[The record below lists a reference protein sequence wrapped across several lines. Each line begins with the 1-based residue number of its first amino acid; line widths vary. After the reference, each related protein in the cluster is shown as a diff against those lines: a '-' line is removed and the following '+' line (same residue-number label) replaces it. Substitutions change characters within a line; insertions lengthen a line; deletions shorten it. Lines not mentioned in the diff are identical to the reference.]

1 MFFVLKK
8 INMKKIFLI
17 ITLAFTFIS
26 CVKKKVDFNPIV
38 NLPDE
43 KIVVLDMDLKG
54 VVNDGIVI
62 PSENQTE
69 DGMFVFTFNAK
80 AGQYYKIFYQNESYK
95 FDNDNPLNNENFY
108 GSWEDVNIG
117 FKKVEESGLVTDAFR
132 IAGNPRDEKKYYG
145 ADLTKNNFNEKA
157 VNNVI
162 NAIRNTPE
170 WFESIKVKAE
180 NNGYDV
186 DKQLY
191 LDALWIINDNK
202 NRGDVNNRFKRNP
215 RVGEYSFML
224 VLCDEQALNDIPDY
238 IKNISLTDEN
248 GSYVNPYVYFSN
260 NRIKGVKTIVA
271 DKRLKTR
278 AVITPEYGVFLDEM
292 QVKTDDYTIDNS
304 NPKCS
309 DSEEMYSDALYKQ
322 FLSHVSQQ
330 YTLRN
335 IPLIKDVV
343 SSEDSYTM
351 QEYEE
356 AKSKYDSSQL
366 QYNYPVV
373 TDCLGST
380 VKLNDDNSISLIN
393 PGNDNLDDLH
403 KESTGVMTR
412 VGFTYGKYR
421 GKIKFPVML
430 NEENIWNGLTY
441 AFWLIYQDEHPW
453 NNRRTST
460 AGGGYI
466 DKNDDSENP
475 VRRHDYHYS
484 EIDIEIVKAS
494 RYWPKYYYLEEDT
507 RLQEEKPQ
515 LNDEI
520 MYCCTNWDLA
530 TREPAMFASGI
541 SKIPYKKKEYE
552 AMRWT
557 DLYKALTTKSPIS
570 NDVFKEDYYYYEIEW
585 RPKEIIWRVGPS
597 PDKMVVVGYMNDE
610 YTAIPNNQMLC
621 IVTQEYHY
629 SEWWP
634 PIVFE
639 QGLIPYNKNDIEGR
653 VYEIVVE

>member
-1 MFFVLKK
+1 
-8 INMKKIFLI
+8 MKKIILI
-17 ITLAFTFIS
+17 VSVIFFIS
-26 CVKKKVDFNPIV
+26 CRNNDGIFFNPMA
-38 NLPDE
+38 NFPDE
-43 KIVVLDMDLKG
+43 NVVCLDMDLKG
-54 VVNDGIVI
+54 VVNNGIVI
-62 PSENQTE
+62 PSASQAE
-69 DGMFVFTFNAK
+69 DGKFVFTFNAE

-95 FDNDNPLNNENFY
+95 FDDDNPLNNENFY

-117 FKKVEESGLVTDAFR
+117 FKKVEATGLVTDSFR
-132 IAGNPRDEKKYYG
+132 IVGNPRDERKYYG
-145 ADLTKNNFNEKA
+145 SDLTENSLSETA
-157 VNNVI
+157 INNVI
-162 NAIRNTPE
+162 NSIRNTPE
-170 WFESIKVKAE
+170 WLASIEEKAK

-186 DKQLY
+186 DRQLY
-191 LDALWIINDNK
+191 LDAIWIINDNK

-224 VLCDEQALNDIPDY
+224 VLCDEKALNNIPDY

-248 GSYVNPYVYFSN
+248 GDFVNPYSYFSQNKN
-260 NRIKGVKTIVA
+260 NDIEVIIS
-271 DKRLKTR
+271 DKKLKTR
-278 AVITPEYGVFLDEM
+278 AVITPEYGIFLDEM
-292 QVKTDDYTIDNS
+292 QVKTDNYTVDNS
-304 NPKCS
+304 NPRCS
-309 DSEEMYSDALYKQ
+309 NSDEMYSNALYKQ

-343 SSEDSYTM
+343 SDDEPYTM
-351 QEYEE
+351 KEYEE
-356 AKSKYDSSQL
+356 AMTKYDSSQL

-373 TDCLGST
+373 TDRLGST
-380 VKLNDDNSISLIN
+380 VKLNDDNSISLVN
-393 PGNDNLDDLH
+393 PGCDDVENLQ
-403 KESTGVMTR
+403 KESTGIMTR

-441 AFWLIYQDEHPW
+441 AFWLIYQDEHAW

-460 AGGGYI
+460 KGGGYI
-466 DKNDDSENP
+466 DKNDDSESP
-475 VRRHDYHYS
+475 VRHHDYHYS

-494 RYWPKYYYLEEDT
+494 RYWPKMYYDEKDT
-507 RLQEEKPQ
+507 RLATENPRY
-515 LNDEI
+515 NNEI

-530 TREPAMFASGI
+530 TREPNNFASGI
-541 SKIPYKKKEYE
+541 NRIPYMGREYD

-557 DLYKALTTKSPIS
+557 DMYKALTLKSPIS

-585 RPKEIIWRVGPS
+585 RPNEIIWRVGPS
-597 PDKMVVVGYMNDE
+597 PEEMVVVGYMNDE
-610 YTAIPNNQMLC
+610 YTAIPDNQMVC

-639 QGLIPYNKNDIEGR
+639 QGLIPYNKTDIEGR
-653 VYEIVVE
+653 VYEIVIE

>member
-1 MFFVLKK
+1 
-8 INMKKIFLI
+8 MKKIFLI
-17 ITLAFTFIS
+17 VAFAFAFVS
-26 CVKKKVDFNPIV
+26 CVNEDAHFNPMA
-38 NLPDE
+38 NFPDE
-43 KIVVLDMDLKG
+43 DVVVLDMDLKG

-62 PSENQTE
+62 PSVNQTE
-69 DGMFVFTFNAK
+69 EGKFVFTFNAE

-117 FKKVEESGLVTDAFR
+117 FKKVEEDGLVTDAFR
-132 IAGNPRDEKKYYG
+132 IVGNPRDEKKYYG
-145 ADLTKNNFNEKA
+145 ADLAKNTFSQKA
-157 VNNVI
+157 VDNVV
-162 NAIRNTPE
+162 NAIRNTPD
-170 WFESIKVKAE
+170 WLESVRQKAV
-180 NNGYDV
+180 NNNFTLER
-186 DKQLY
+186 QLY
-191 LDALWIINDNK
+191 LDAIWIINDNK
-202 NRGDVNNRFKRNP
+202 NKGDVNNRFKRNP

-224 VLCDEQALNDIPDY
+224 VVCDEKSLNDIPDY
-238 IKNISLTDEN
+238 IKNISLTDDN
-248 GSYVNPYVYFSN
+248 GSYVNPYAYFSN
-260 NRIKGVKTIVA
+260 NKKRNIDVIISP
-271 DKRLKTR
+271 KRLKTR
-278 AVITPEYGVFLDEM
+278 AVITPEYGVFLDETLI
-292 QVKTDDYTIDNS
+292 KTDNYSIDNS

-309 DSEEMYSDALYKQ
+309 DTEEMYSNALYKQ
-322 FLSHVSQQ
+322 FLSDVSKQ

-343 SSEDSYTM
+343 SDDDPYTM
-351 QEYEE
+351 KEYEE
-356 AKSKYDSSQL
+356 AKTKYDSSEL
-366 QYNYPVV
+366 QYDYPVV

-380 VKLNDDNSISLIN
+380 VRLNEDNSISLIN
-393 PGNDNLDDLH
+393 PGNDDMNNLH

-441 AFWLIYQDEHPW
+441 AFWLIYQDNHAW
-453 NNRRTST
+453 NNRRAT
-460 AGGGYI
+460 AGGYI
-466 DKNDDSENP
+466 DKNDDTENP
-475 VRRHDYHYS
+475 TRHSEYHYS

-494 RYWPKYYYLEEDT
+494 RYWPQSYYPAEDS
-507 RLQEEKPQ
+507 RLQTENPQ
-515 LNDEI
+515 MNNEI

-541 SKIPYKKKEYE
+541 NKIPYMNKEYE

-597 PDKMVVVGYMNDE
+597 PDEMVVVGYMNDA

-653 VYEIVVE
+653 VYEIVIE

>member
-1 MFFVLKK
+1 
-8 INMKKIFLI
+8 MKRIFLI
-17 ITLAFTFIS
+17 LLSSLLFSCTNGDHAFDPMANF
-26 CVKKKVDFNPIV
+26 
-38 NLPDE
+38 PDE
-43 KIVVLDMDLKG
+43 DVVSLDMDLKG

-62 PSENQTE
+62 PSANQCDE
-69 DGMFVFTFNAK
+69 AAFVFSFNAK
-80 AGQYYKIFYQNESYK
+80 EGQYYKIFYQNESYK
-95 FDNDNPLNNENFY
+95 FNNDNPLNSENFY

-117 FKKVEESGLVTDAFR
+117 FKKVENTGLQTDSFR
-132 IAGNPRDEKKYYG
+132 IVGNPRDERKYYG
-145 ADLTKNNFNEKA
+145 ADLSKNSFSEEA
-157 VNNVI
+157 VDNVI
-162 NAIRNTPE
+162 NAIYNTPE
-170 WFESIKVKAE
+170 WLESVKIKAD
-180 NNGYDV
+180 NNGNSL

-191 LDALWIINDNK
+191 LDAIWIINDNK

-224 VLCDEQALNDIPDY
+224 VICDEKAMNEIPDY

-248 GSYVNPYVYFSN
+248 GNFVNPYAYFLN
-260 NRIKGVKTIVA
+260 NNSDDIDVIISPKT
-271 DKRLKTR
+271 LKTR
-278 AVITPEYGVFLDEM
+278 AVITPEYGVFLDET
-292 QVKTDDYTIDNS
+292 QIKTDDYSVDNS
-304 NPKCS
+304 NPRCS
-309 DSEEMYSDALYKQ
+309 DSDEMYSNALYKQ

-343 SSEDSYTM
+343 SDDDPFTM
-351 QEYEE
+351 KEYED
-356 AKSKYDSSQL
+356 AKTKYDSAQL
-366 QYNYPVV
+366 QYNYPFV

-393 PGNDNLDDLH
+393 PGNNDMNNLQ
-403 KESTGVMTR
+403 KESTGVITR

-441 AFWLIYQDEHPW
+441 AFWLIYQDEHAW

-494 RYWPKYYYLEEDT
+494 RYWPEMYYASEDKRFEEET
-507 RLQEEKPQ
+507 PKF
-515 LNDEI
+515 NNEI

-530 TREPAMFASGI
+530 TPEPDKFASGI
-541 SKIPYKKKEYE
+541 NKIPYDNKEYD

-557 DLYKALTTKSPIS
+557 DLYKALTLKSPIS

-585 RPKEIIWRVGPS
+585 RPEEIIWRIGPS
-597 PDKMVVVGYMNDE
+597 PDEMTVVGYMNDE
-610 YTAIPNNQMLC
+610 YTSIPNNQMLC
-621 IVTQEYHY
+621 IITQEYHY

-634 PIVFE
+634 PVVFE
-639 QGLIPYNKNDIEGR
+639 QGLIPYNKTDIEGK
-653 VYEIVVE
+653 VYEIVIE

>member
-1 MFFVLKK
+1 
-8 INMKKIFLI
+8 MKRILTFLI
-17 ITLAFTFIS
+17 CLSLFS
-26 CVKKKVDFNPIV
+26 CKDDINFNPMS
-38 NLPDE
+38 NFPDE
-43 KIVVLDMDLKG
+43 KIVALDMDLRN
-54 VVNDGIVI
+54 VVNEGIVI
-62 PSENQTE
+62 PSDSQCDEP
-69 DGMFVFTFNAK
+69 GFAFTFNAK
-80 AGQYYKIFYQNESYK
+80 KGQYYKIYYQNESYK
-95 FDNDNPLNNENFY
+95 FGDNDSLSNENFY
-108 GSWEDVNIG
+108 GSWEDVSVG
-117 FKKVEESGLVTDAFR
+117 FNKVEESGMVTDYFR
-132 IAGNPRDEKKYYG
+132 IVGNPRDEKKYYG
-145 ADLTKNNFNEKA
+145 ADLTRNNFNKESVDNVIRSIKNTPEWFASVKEKA
-157 VNNVI
+157 VNNG
-162 NAIRNTPE
+162 NDLDE
-170 WFESIKVKAE
+170 
-180 NNGYDV
+180 
-186 DKQLY
+186 QLY
-191 LDALWIINDNK
+191 LDAIWIINDNK

-224 VLCDEQALNDIPDY
+224 VVCDEDALNQIPDY

-248 GSYVNPYVYFSN
+248 GAFVNPYSYFSKN
-260 NRIKGVKTIVA
+260 KNKNVKVVVS

-278 AVITPEYGVFLDEM
+278 AVITPEYGVFLDET
-292 QVKTDDYTIDNS
+292 QIKTNDYTVDNS
-304 NPKCS
+304 NPRCS
-309 DSEEMYSDALYKQ
+309 DSEEMYSNALYKQ

-343 SSEDSYTM
+343 SDDDPYTM
-351 QEYEE
+351 KEYEG
-356 AKSKYDSSQL
+356 ARTKYDSAQL
-366 QYNYPVV
+366 QYNYPFV

-393 PGNDNLDDLH
+393 PGNDDLNDLQ
-403 KESTGVMTR
+403 KESTGIMTR
-412 VGFTYGKYR
+412 VGFTYGKFR

-460 AGGGYI
+460 AGGGYV

-494 RYWPKYYYLEEDT
+494 RYWPDFYYTENENIAT
-507 RLQEEKPQ
+507 ENPM
-515 LNDEI
+515 NNNEI

-530 TREPAMFASGI
+530 TREPVKFASGI
-541 SKIPYKKKEYE
+541 NKIPYKSKTYE
-552 AMRWT
+552 AMRWY
-557 DLYKALTTKSPIS
+557 DLYKALTIKSPIS
-570 NDVFKEDYYYYEIEW
+570 NEFFKEDYYYYEIEW
-585 RPKEIIWRVGPS
+585 RPNEIIWRVGPS
-597 PDKMVVVGYMNDE
+597 EDKMQVVGYMNDE

-639 QGLIPYNKNDIEGR
+639 QGLIPYNKSDIEGR

>member
-1 MFFVLKK
+1 M
-8 INMKKIFLI
+8 MKKIFLI
-17 ITLAFTFIS
+17 VAFAFAFVS
-26 CVKKKVDFNPIV
+26 CVNEDAHFNPMA
-38 NLPDE
+38 NFPDE
-43 KIVVLDMDLKG
+43 DVVVLDMDLKG

-62 PSENQTE
+62 PSVNQTE
-69 DGMFVFTFNAK
+69 EGKFVFTFNAE

-117 FKKVEESGLVTDAFR
+117 FKKVEEDGLVTDAFR
-132 IAGNPRDEKKYYG
+132 IVGNPRDEKKYYG
-145 ADLTKNNFNEKA
+145 ADLAKNTFSQKA
-157 VNNVI
+157 VDNVV
-162 NAIRNTPE
+162 NAIRNTPD
-170 WFESIKVKAE
+170 WLESVRQKAV
-180 NNGYDV
+180 NNNFTLER
-186 DKQLY
+186 QLY
-191 LDALWIINDNK
+191 LDAIWIINDNK
-202 NRGDVNNRFKRNP
+202 NKGDVNNRFKRNP

-224 VLCDEQALNDIPDY
+224 VVCDEKSLNDIPDY
-238 IKNISLTDEN
+238 IKNISLTDDN
-248 GSYVNPYVYFSN
+248 GSYVNPYAYFSN
-260 NRIKGVKTIVA
+260 NKKRNIDVIISP
-271 DKRLKTR
+271 KRLKTR
-278 AVITPEYGVFLDEM
+278 AVITPEYGVFLDETLI
-292 QVKTDDYTIDNS
+292 KTDNYSIDNS

-309 DSEEMYSDALYKQ
+309 DTEEMYSNALYKQ
-322 FLSHVSQQ
+322 FLSDVSKQ

-343 SSEDSYTM
+343 SDDDPYTM
-351 QEYEE
+351 KEYEE
-356 AKSKYDSSQL
+356 AKTKYDSSEL
-366 QYNYPVV
+366 QYDYPVV

-380 VKLNDDNSISLIN
+380 VRLNEDNSISLIN
-393 PGNDNLDDLH
+393 PGNDDMNNLH

-430 NEENIWNGLTY
+430 NEENIWNGLTH
-441 AFWLIYQDEHPW
+441 AFWLIYQDNHAW
-453 NNRRTST
+453 NNRRAT
-460 AGGGYI
+460 AGGYI
-466 DKNDDSENP
+466 DKNDDTENP
-475 VRRHDYHYS
+475 TRHSEYHYS

-494 RYWPKYYYLEEDT
+494 RYWPQSYYPAEDS
-507 RLQEEKPQ
+507 RLQTENPQ
-515 LNDEI
+515 MNNEI

-541 SKIPYKKKEYE
+541 NKIPYMNKEYE

-597 PDKMVVVGYMNDE
+597 PDEMVVVGYMNDA

-653 VYEIVVE
+653 VYEIVIE

>member
-1 MFFVLKK
+1 
-8 INMKKIFLI
+8 MKKIFLV
-17 ITLAFTFIS
+17 ITLVLAFVS
-26 CVKKKVDFNPIV
+26 CTKKSVNFNPMA
-38 NLPDE
+38 NFSDE
-43 KIVVLDMDLKG
+43 KIVAIDMDLKG

-62 PSENQTE
+62 PSVNQSE
-69 DGMFVFTFNAK
+69 DGMFTFTFNAK
-80 AGQYYKIFYQNESYK
+80 AGQYYKIFYQNETYK

-117 FKKVEESGLVTDAFR
+117 FKKVEESGLVTDVFR
-132 IAGNPRDEKKYYG
+132 IVGNPRDEKKYYG
-145 ADLTKNNFNEKA
+145 ADLTKNTFNEKS

-170 WFESIKVKAE
+170 WFESIKVKAK
-180 NNGYDV
+180 NNGNNV

-215 RVGEYSFML
+215 RTGEYSFML
-224 VLCDEQALNDIPDY
+224 VLCDENALNEIPDY
-238 IKNISLTDEN
+238 IKNISLADEN
-248 GSYVNPYVYFSN
+248 GSYVNPYAYFSKN
-260 NRIKGVKTIVA
+260 KIKGVKTIVA

-292 QVKTDDYTIDNS
+292 QIKTDDYTIDNS
-304 NPKCS
+304 NPRCS
-309 DSEEMYSDALYKQ
+309 DSEEMYSNALYKQ

-335 IPLIKDVV
+335 IPLVKDVV
-343 SSEDSYTM
+343 SDEDAYTM
-351 QEYEE
+351 EEYEE
-356 AKSKYDSSQL
+356 AKTKYDSAQL

-393 PGNDNLDDLH
+393 PGNDDLNNLH

-441 AFWLIYQDEHPW
+441 AFWLIYQDNHAW
-453 NNRRTST
+453 NNRRAT
-460 AGGGYI
+460 AGGYI
-466 DKNDDSENP
+466 DKNDDTENP
-475 VRRHDYHYS
+475 IRHSEYHYS

-494 RYWPKYYYLEEDT
+494 RYWPRDYYLEEDT
-507 RLQEEKPQ
+507 RMQAENPQ
-515 LNDEI
+515 HNNEI

-541 SKIPYKKKEYE
+541 NKIPYKRKEYE

-585 RPKEIIWRVGPS
+585 RPKEIIWRIGPS
-597 PDKMVVVGYMNDE
+597 PDEMVVVGYMNDE

-653 VYEIVVE
+653 VYEIVIE

>member
-1 MFFVLKK
+1 
-8 INMKKIFLI
+8 MKRILTFLI
-17 ITLAFTFIS
+17 CLSLFS
-26 CVKKKVDFNPIV
+26 CKDDINFNPMS
-38 NLPDE
+38 NFPDE
-43 KIVVLDMDLKG
+43 KIVALDMDLRN
-54 VVNDGIVI
+54 VVNEGIVI
-62 PSENQTE
+62 PSDNQCE
-69 DGMFVFTFNAK
+69 SGFAFTFNAK
-80 AGQYYKIFYQNESYK
+80 KGQYYKIYYQNESYK
-95 FDNDNPLNNENFY
+95 FGDNDSLSNENFY
-108 GSWEDVNIG
+108 GSWEDVSVG
-117 FKKVEESGLVTDAFR
+117 FKKVEESGMVTDYLR
-132 IAGNPRDEKKYYG
+132 IVGNPRDEKKYYG
-145 ADLTKNNFNEKA
+145 ADLTKNNFNKES
-157 VNNVI
+157 VDNVI
-162 NAIRNTPE
+162 RSIKNTPE
-170 WFESIKVKAE
+170 WFASVKEKAI
-180 NNGYDV
+180 NNGNDL
-186 DKQLY
+186 DEQLY
-191 LDALWIINDNK
+191 LDAIWIINDNK

-224 VLCDEQALNDIPDY
+224 VVCDEDAMNQIPDY
-238 IKNISLTDEN
+238 IQNISLTDEN
-248 GSYVNPYVYFSN
+248 GAYVNPYSYFSKN
-260 NRIKGVKTIVA
+260 KNKEIEVIVS

-278 AVITPEYGVFLDEM
+278 AVITPEYGVFLDET
-292 QVKTDDYTIDNS
+292 QIKTNDYTVDNS

-309 DSEEMYSDALYKQ
+309 DSEEMYSNALYKQ

-343 SSEDSYTM
+343 SDDDPYTM
-351 QEYEE
+351 KEYEE
-356 AKSKYDSSQL
+356 ARSKYDSAQL
-366 QYNYPVV
+366 QYNYPFV

-393 PGNDNLDDLH
+393 PGNDDLNDLQ
-403 KESTGVMTR
+403 KESTGIMTR
-412 VGFTYGKYR
+412 VGFTYGKFR

-460 AGGGYI
+460 AGGGYV

-494 RYWPKYYYLEEDT
+494 RYWPDFYYTENENIAT
-507 RLQEEKPQ
+507 ENPM
-515 LNDEI
+515 NNNEI

-530 TREPAMFASGI
+530 TREPVKFASGI
-541 SKIPYKKKEYE
+541 NKIPYKSKTYE
-552 AMRWT
+552 AMRWY
-557 DLYKALTTKSPIS
+557 DLYKALTIKSPIS
-570 NDVFKEDYYYYEIEW
+570 NEFFKEDYYYYEIEW
-585 RPKEIIWRVGPS
+585 RPDEIIWRVGPS
-597 PDKMVVVGYMNDE
+597 EDKMQVVGYMNDE

-639 QGLIPYNKNDIEGR
+639 QGLIPYNKSDIEGR
-653 VYEIVVE
+653 VYEIVIE